1 MQKAYIVTK
10 LGMTKINKIRRLY
23 LADKTLKYIQA
34 SAPCSYEDIRA
45 VIAHYS
51 LPPRM
56 CKVGR
61 QKTSLNI
68 INKTLDLLM
77 KTDDIKKAEKLS
89 GVNRRTINK
98 WIAESGLPL
107 TCYGAD
113 GNPIVKRAKQAE
125 TVSDDDGEVKKRR
138 ELIQKYL
145 RPTTIPEE
153 RVG

>member
-1 MQKAYIVTK
+1 MSKPYIVTK
-10 LGMTKINKIRRLY
+10 LGMIKINRIQRLY
-23 LADKTLKYIQA
+23 LAGKTLKHIQ
-34 SAPCSYEDIRA
+34 STTPCSYEDIRA

-51 LPPRM
+51 LPTRM
-56 CKVGR
+56 SKVGR
-61 QKTSLNI
+61 QKTPLEVI
-68 INKTLDLLM
+68 EKTLDLLK
-77 KTDDIKKAEKLS
+77 KTGDINKAEKLS

-98 WIAESGLPL
+98 WIAESGSSLP
-107 TCYGAD
+107 CYGAD

-125 TVSDDDGEVKKRR
+125 SVSDDDGEVKKRR